1 MWLSIGCLLMLYW
14 CVWFVNVRLW
24 GNIGM
29 RLWSFWL
36 IVWRFVVWRWV
47 LCWRFILLLL
57 RRLVIVLLIWRLL
70 SVSMRLRLICMSGRF
85 VSLSRRLVYMSRRL
99 ICMSRRL
106 IYMSRR
112 LICLNRRLICLCS
125 WLVCMCRGLVC
136 VRGVWNWC
144 FCLLISWFW
153 WCLCIVLRSS
163 SFWLVDVRGMLVV
176 LVICCI
182 VRGR

>member
-1 MWLSIGCLLMLYW
+1 
-14 CVWFVNVRLW
+14 
-24 GNIGM
+24 
-29 RLWSFWL
+29 
-36 IVWRFVVWRWV
+36 
-47 LCWRFILLLL
+47 
-57 RRLVIVLLIWRLL
+57 
-70 SVSMRLRLICMSGRF
+70 
-85 VSLSRRLVYMSRRL
+85 
-99 ICMSRRL
+99 MSRRL

-176 LVICCI
+176 LVIGCI